1 VLNDESVNGEPE
13 NDKPERRRASVVP
26 AASVVVAV
34 LDGLPWLENQLRAL
48 ATQEAPFEYEV
59 VVADNGSTDGS
70 LERAGDWA
78 RRDRRF
84 RLVDASATRGPAA
97 ARNAAV
103 QAAKGTA
110 LAFCD
115 ADDVVDLHWLAA
127 CFAALKESDVVAGCF
142 DLWSLNGR
150 PGRAPVPAAT
160 DQLGFLPAGLGSNL
174 AVRRSAFEKVGGFDE
189 SLLVGE
195 DVDLCWRLQ
204 LAGFDFALAPRAVVS
219 RREPQRAMDVLV
231 RGFRYGRNDP
241 VLYLRHR
248 SSGARRNLRGA
259 LRSWARL
266 VLGLPLLLCRDER
279 RPWLRGIGMRL
290 GRLSGSVRRRVFYP

>member
-1 VLNDESVNGEPE
+1 MNDA
-13 NDKPERRRASVVP
+13 PERHPVSAVP

-34 LDGLPWLENQLRAL
+34 LDGLPWLEDQLRAL
-48 ATQEAPFEYEV
+48 AVQEAPFEFEI

-70 LERAGDWA
+70 LEQVAEWA
-78 RRDRRF
+78 RSDHRF
-84 RLVDASATRGPAA
+84 RMVDASAIRGPAA

-103 QAAKGTA
+103 KAAKSAA

-115 ADDVVDLHWLAA
+115 ADDVVDCHWLAA
-127 CFAALKESDVVAGCF
+127 CIEALEGSDVVAGYF

-150 PGRAPVPAAT
+150 PLRAPIPAAT

-174 AVRRSAFEKVGGFDE
+174 AVRRSAFEEVGGFDE

-195 DVDLCWRLQ
+195 DVDLCWHLQ
-204 LAGFDFALAPRAVVS
+204 LAGFEFALAPRALVS
-219 RREPQRAMDVLV
+219 RREPRRAIDVLAS
-231 RGFRYGRNDP
+231 GFRYGKNDP

-248 SSGARRNLRGA
+248 SSGARRDLRGA

-266 VLGLPLLLCRDER
+266 VLGLPLLLRRDER
-279 RPWLRGIGMRL
+279 RPWLGGVGMRL
-290 GRLSGSVRRRVFYP
+290 GRLSGSVNRRVFYP